1 MAIYTKTGDT
11 GMTSL
16 ANGERLLKS
25 DLRIDTYGVCD
36 ELNSWVGYLR
46 ASIAMSSLLEEQ
58 YAQLLWVQNKLFNLG
73 ALLSKAPGDWIV
85 VADVEEVEHWI
96 DAMQQV
102 LPIQRSFILPAG
114 SEAVC
119 RCHLCR
125 TVCRRLE
132 RKMILLGVEGDAL
145 KFVNRMSDY
154 LFVLSRFVIFQNGEK
169 EESWSK

>member
-1 MAIYTKTGDT
+1 MAIYTKTGDK

-16 ANGERLLKS
+16 ANGERVLKS

-36 ELNSWVGYLR
+36 ELNSWIGYLR
-46 ASIAMSSLLEEQ
+46 ASMTNSSMLEEQ
-58 YAQLLWVQNKLFNLG
+58 CFQMQWMQNKLFNLG
-73 ALLSKAPGDWIV
+73 ALLSKAPGDWVI
-85 VADVEEVEHWI
+85 AEDVLKIEHWI
-96 DAMQQV
+96 DAMQQE
-102 LPIQRSFILPAG
+102 LPAQRSFVLPAG

-145 KFVNRMSDY
+145 KIVNRMSDY
-154 LFVLSRFVIFQNGEK
+154 LFVLSRFVVFRNGEK